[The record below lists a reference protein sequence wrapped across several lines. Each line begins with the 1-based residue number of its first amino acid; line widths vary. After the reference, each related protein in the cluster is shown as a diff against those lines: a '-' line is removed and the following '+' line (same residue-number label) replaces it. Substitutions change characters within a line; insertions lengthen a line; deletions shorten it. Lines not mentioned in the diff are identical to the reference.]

1 MSAARDATLPALGAV
16 DSGLAVPSTLHV
28 HYVLALLSVILLFL
42 SVPLIPLQLH
52 FSIDMPILDQ
62 SMQRLPEV
70 VIIVF
75 LAVYSS
81 DTIRLTIMQLDDRL
95 APLLDYDNC
104 KPNNM
109 TNINMPLRCARHST
123 GRNICCACS
132 STCSR

>member
-1 MSAARDATLPALGAV
+1 MAAARAATLPARGP
-16 DSGLAVPSTLHV
+16 DDHDLAVPSTPHV
-28 HYVLALLSVILLFL
+28 QHVLTLLSMILLVL
-42 SVPLIPLQLH
+42 SVLLVPMQLH
-52 FSIDMPILDQ
+52 FFFDMPILNQ
-62 SMQRLPEV
+62 SLQRLPEV

-81 DTIRLTIMQLDDRL
+81 DTIHLTIMQLDDRL

>member
-1 MSAARDATLPALGAV
+1 MILLV
-16 DSGLAVPSTLHV
+16 
-28 HYVLALLSVILLFL
+28 LSVLL
-42 SVPLIPLQLH
+42 VPMQLH
-52 FSIDMPILDQ
+52 FFFDMPILNQ
-62 SMQRLPEV
+62 SLQRLPEV

-81 DTIRLTIMQLDDRL
+81 DTIHLTIMQLDDRL

-123 GRNICCACS
+123 EGTSAVHVQVPARVDDQGLLRIGPDVPRAAAHLRPARTQHTNS
-132 STCSR
+132 